1 MKICILGATGKAG
14 ERLVKGALDQGH
26 QVTAIVRAGGTLSA
40 SYPAIEVREVDFS
53 DHPKLVAAIAGH
65 EVAVNAAGHV
75 SQDKGFTGLV
85 SRIVDAAA
93 EALGRDGRFW
103 MFAGAALLDVPGTKR
118 MTVSLPRIPSFYQL
132 HAINY
137 ETVRRSRL
145 DWSVLCPGPMLEAPD
160 GRPHERLVVS
170 TETWPVPR
178 PAYTGILPW
187 IATSLAFRNALG
199 RMTITYEDAAK
210 VILDNL
216 PAGRLSRCRVGVALP
231 EGLTLSKPGY

>member
-26 QVTAIVRAGGTLSA
+26 QVTAIVRNGGVLSA
-40 SYPAIEVREVDFS
+40 SYPAIDVREVDFS
-53 DHPKLVAAIAGH
+53 DRPQLVAAIAGH
-65 EVAVNAAGHV
+65 EATVNAAGHV
-75 SQDKGFTGLV
+75 NQDRGFTGLV
-85 SRIVDAAA
+85 SQIVDAAA
-93 EALGRDGRFW
+93 EALGQDGRFW

-118 MTVSLPRIPSFYQL
+118 MTVSLPKIPSVYQL

-145 DWSVLCPGPMLEAPD
+145 DWSVLCPGPMVEAPD
-160 GRPHERLVVS
+160 GRPHEGLVIS
-170 TETWPVPR
+170 TETWPVPL
-178 PAYTGILPW
+178 PAYTRVLPW

-216 PAGRLSRCRVGVALP
+216 AAGRLSRCRVGVALP
-231 EGLTLSKPGY
+231 DGMTLSKPGY